1 MTYLYVI
8 LAIVIGSVVSM
19 LIKRLSE
26 PNKIRRYQKQ
36 FQAAFAETKDI
47 QETDIVPT
55 SLIRKLNDSLDYEYM
70 EKVNTE
76 FRLRFRA
83 SQGKTN
89 GLWREWKR
97 YTLLSA
103 VFGKVEM
110 FNQQVD
116 ELWHIMLEDKQRYR
130 NFCLAFIGEE
140 IQHHPHGEP
149 VFKPAERTLFDFLYI
164 QLFKVD
170 SLSLEIWGN
179 FFKHDKGKALLEDF
193 ERQTIEELKQN
204 YMRKNASPEAEAAF
218 ENFAGHMKE
227 GRETYSDPLRY
238 RETGEVYPAYFPYV
252 YEDDRGHHPY
262 FFGEPEASSG
272 TNSHSRDHSD
282 LNSSHDS
289 HDSSSSCSSCSSCS
303 SS

>member
-1 MTYLYVI
+1 MTYLYVM
-8 LAIVIGSVVSM
+8 LAIVIGSAAAM
-19 LIKRLSE
+19 LIKRMSE
-26 PNKIRRYQKQ
+26 PNKSHRYQKQ

-47 QETDIVPT
+47 QETDIVPS
-55 SLIRKLNDSLDYEYM
+55 SLIKKLNDSLDYEYM

-76 FRLRFRA
+76 FRLRFRT

-97 YTLLSA
+97 YAIMSA

-110 FNQQVD
+110 FNRQVD
-116 ELWHIMLEDKQRYR
+116 ELWHIMLDDKQKYR
-130 NFCLAFIGEE
+130 SFCIGFIGEE

-149 VFKPAERTLFDFLYI
+149 VFKPEERTFFDFLYI
-164 QLFKVD
+164 QLFQVD

-193 ERQTIEELKQN
+193 EQQTIEELKQN
-204 YMRKNASPEAEAAF
+204 YMRKSASPEAETAF
-218 ENFAGHMKE
+218 ESFAVHMKE

-238 RETGEVYPAYFPYV
+238 RETGEIYPAYFPYV
-252 YEDDRGHHPY
+252 YEDGRGRHPY
-262 FFGEPEASSG
+262 FGEPEASSG
-272 TNSHSRDHSD
+272 THDHSWNHSD